1 MIKNTIKAPELPE
14 GNWQSSNVFYQ
25 LDATMLGHRIYLADS
40 AYGRWF
46 ARKRFLDK
54 LRYQLKKNSAEVM
67 VFITL
72 NQVRLCIEW
81 LRDSKGDR
89 CLVVARVAW

>member
-1 MIKNTIKAPELPE
+1 MINKTIQSPESAE
-14 GNWQSSNVFYQ
+14 GNWQASKVFYE
-25 LDATMLGHRIYLADS
+25 LASTMLGHRIYLAEE

-54 LRYQLKKNSAEVM
+54 LRYQLKKNPAEVM

-81 LRDSKGDR
+81 LRDRNGDR
-89 CLVVARVAW
+89 CLVVAPVTW

>member
-1 MIKNTIKAPELPE
+1 MIKHIIQAPELPE

-25 LDATMLGHRIYLADS
+25 LEATMLGHNIYLADS
-40 AYGRWF
+40 AFGRWF

-54 LRYQLKKNSAEVM
+54 LRYQLRRNPAEVM
-67 VFITL
+67 VFLTL

-81 LRDSKGDR
+81 LRDSNGDR
-89 CLVVARVAW
+89 CLVVAPVNW

>member
-1 MIKNTIKAPELPE
+1 MSNKTIQPAESAE
-14 GNWQSSNVFYQ
+14 GNWQASKVFYQ
-25 LDATMLGHRIYLADS
+25 LDSTMLGHRIYLADS

-72 NQVRLCIEW
+72 NKVRLCIEW
-81 LRDSKGDR
+81 LKNSNGDR
-89 CLVVARVAW
+89 CLVVVPVTW